1 VALQVLEHCGS
12 VDVGPVAIHLG
23 VFAMAP
29 RANWKG
35 YVRLSL
41 VSCPILLYPATSET
55 EKVHF
60 HQINKATG
68 NRIHLQK
75 VDAETGEIVNAE
87 DIVKGYETGKKGG
100 YIEVTD
106 ADLEAIDIES
116 TRTIDIDQFV
126 PRDEIDD
133 LYINRPYYIVPDG
146 KVGQQAFAVI
156 RETIGKRGMVA
167 LGRVVLSTREHV
179 IALEARDRGI
189 VGLLLHYPYEVREPQ
204 SYFDDIPKG
213 NTPKE
218 MLDLATHIIETMTGH
233 FQPKKFEDRYE
244 DALRDLIKRKAA
256 GKEITPAKFEKPKT
270 TTSLMDALRASLQGG
285 NRPSASSARKRVSGK
300 TRRAPAHGARSGRA
314 RKRRA
319 G

>member
-1 VALQVLEHCGS
+1 MAL
-12 VDVGPVAIHLG
+12 
-23 VFAMAP
+23 

-35 YVRLSL
+35 YLRLSL

-60 HQINKATG
+60 HQLNKATG
-68 NRIHLQK
+68 NRLHFQR
-75 VDAETGEIVNAE
+75 VDAETG
-87 DIVKGYETGKKGG
+87 DIVPADDIIKGYEVGKGKG
-100 YIEVTD
+100 YVEITD
-106 ADLEAIDIES
+106 TDLEAIDIES

-133 LYINRPYYIVPDG
+133 LYIDRPYYIVPDG

-156 RETIGKRGMVA
+156 REAIKKRGMVA

-179 IALEARDRGI
+179 IALEPRDRGI

-204 SYFDDIPKG
+204 NYFDDIPKE

-218 MLDLATHIIETMTGH
+218 MLDLASHIIETMIGH

-244 DALRDLIKRKAA
+244 VALRDLIKRKQA
-256 GKEITPAKFEKPKT
+256 GEKIMPAKAEKRERKMN
-270 TTSLMDALRASLQGG
+270 LMDALRASLQGE
-285 NRPSASSARKRVSGK
+285 NRSSSSSARTRVAGK
-300 TRRAPAHGARSGRA
+300 TRRTLSRARSARG
-314 RKRRA
+314 RKRRVS
-319 G
+319 

>member
-1 VALQVLEHCGS
+1 
-12 VDVGPVAIHLG
+12 
-23 VFAMAP
+23 MAP

-35 YVRLSL
+35 YLRLSL

-60 HQINKATG
+60 HQINRKTG
-68 NRIHLQK
+68 NRIHFQK
-75 VDAETGEIVNAE
+75 VDADTDKPVPAE
-87 DIVKGYETGKKGG
+87 DIVKGYEIGKGKA
-100 YIEVTD
+100 YVEISDE
-106 ADLEAIDIES
+106 DLEAIDVES

-126 PRDEIDD
+126 PRGEIDD
-133 LYINRPYYIVPDG
+133 LYVNRPYYIVPDG

-156 RETIGKRGMVA
+156 REAIQKADMVA

-179 IALEARDRGI
+179 IALEPRDRGI
-189 VGLLLHYPYEVREPQ
+189 VGLLLHYPYEVREPE
-204 SYFDDIPKG
+204 SYFRDIPKE

-218 MLDLATHIIETMTGH
+218 MLDLASHIISTMTGH

-270 TTSLMDALRASLQGG
+270 TTDLMDALRASLQGA

-300 TRRAPAHGARSGRA
+300 TRRGPAQARSGRG
-314 RKRRA
+314 RRRA
-319 G
+319 S

>member
-1 VALQVLEHCGS
+1 MTV
-12 VDVGPVAIHLG
+12 PFG
-23 VFAMAP
+23 VTIASSIWSSAMAP

-35 YVRLSL
+35 YLRLSL

-60 HQINKATG
+60 HQLNKATG
-68 NRIHLQK
+68 NRIHFQK
-75 VDAETGEIVNAE
+75 VDAETGEVVSPD
-87 DIVKGYETGKKGG
+87 DIIKEYEIGKGKGYVE
-100 YIEVTD
+100 ITD
-106 ADLEAIDIES
+106 EDLEAIGIES

-156 RETIGKRGMVA
+156 REAIKERGMVA

-179 IALEARDRGI
+179 IALEPRDRGI
-189 VGLLLHYPYEVREPQ
+189 VGVLLHYPYEVRESQ
-204 SYFDDIPKG
+204 SYFDGIPKE
-213 NTPKE
+213 NMPKE
-218 MLDLATHIIETMTGH
+218 MLDLASHIIASMTGH

-244 DALRDLIKRKAA
+244 DALRGLIRRKQA
-256 GKEITPAKFEKPKT
+256 GEKITPVKVEKPVKKMN
-270 TTSLMDALRASLQGG
+270 LMDALRASLQGA
-285 NRPSASSARKRVSGK
+285 NRPSSSSTRKRVTGK
-300 TRRAPAHGARSGRA
+300 TSGAPAHGARSGRA

-319 G
+319 S

>member
-1 VALQVLEHCGS
+1 
-12 VDVGPVAIHLG
+12 
-23 VFAMAP
+23 MAP

-35 YVRLSL
+35 FLRLSL

-60 HQINKATG
+60 HQLNKATG
-68 NRIHLQK
+68 NRLHLQK
-75 VDAETGEIVNAE
+75 VDAETG
-87 DIVKGYETGKKGG
+87 DIVPADEIIKGYEVGKGKG
-100 YIEVTD
+100 YVEVTD

-133 LYINRPYYIVPDG
+133 LYIDRPYYIVPDG
-146 KVGQQAFAVI
+146 KIGQQAFAVI
-156 RETIGKRGMVA
+156 REAIRKRGMVA

-179 IALEARDRGI
+179 IALEPRDRGI

-204 SYFDDIPKG
+204 SYFDDIPKEK
-213 NTPKE
+213 TPKE
-218 MLDLATHIIETMTGH
+218 MLDLASHIIETMIGH

-244 DALRDLIKRKAA
+244 DALRDLIKRKQA
-256 GKEITPAKFEKPKT
+256 GEEIRPARAETPEEKMN
-270 TTSLMDALRASLQGG
+270 LMDALRASLQGA
-285 NRPSASSARKRVSGK
+285 NRSSSSSARKRLAGK
-300 TRRAPAHGARSGRA
+300 TRRTPPGARLARA
-314 RKRRA
+314 RGRKA

>member
-1 VALQVLEHCGS
+1 MEVQ
-12 VDVGPVAIHLG
+12 
-23 VFAMAP
+23 MAP

-35 YVRLSL
+35 YLRLSL
-41 VSCPILLYPATSET
+41 VSCPVLLYPATSET

-75 VDAETGEIVNAE
+75 VDAETGESVPAE
-87 DIVKGYETGKKGG
+87 EIVKGYEAGKGSG

-106 ADLEAIDIES
+106 EDLEAINIES

-146 KVGQQAFAVI
+146 KVGRQAFAVI
-156 RETIGKRGMVA
+156 REAISKRGLVA
-167 LGRVVLSTREHV
+167 LGRVALSTREHV
-179 IALEARDRGI
+179 IALEPRDRGI
-189 VGLLLHYPYEVREPQ
+189 VGLLLHYPYEVGEPE
-204 SYFDDIPKG
+204 SYFGDIPKE

-218 MLDLATHIIETMTGH
+218 MLDLASHIIETMTGH

-244 DALRDLIKRKAA
+244 DALRDLIKRKQSGEKIA
-256 GKEITPAKFEKPKT
+256 PAKSEKPKT
-270 TTSLMDALRASLQGG
+270 TTNLMDALRASLQGS
-285 NRPSASSARKRVSGK
+285 NRPAAVSTRKRVSGK
-300 TRRAPAHGARSGRA
+300 TRAPGARSGSA
-314 RKRRA
+314 SKRRA
-319 G
+319 S

>member
-1 VALQVLEHCGS
+1 
-12 VDVGPVAIHLG
+12 
-23 VFAMAP
+23 MAP

-35 YVRLSL
+35 YLRLSL
-41 VSCPILLYPATSET
+41 VSCPVLLYPATSET

-75 VDAETGEIVNAE
+75 VDAESGETVPAE
-87 DIVKGYETGKKGG
+87 EIVKGYEAGKGSG

-106 ADLEAIDIES
+106 EDLQAINIES

-133 LYINRPYYIVPDG
+133 LYIYRPYYIVPDG
-146 KVGQQAFAVI
+146 KVGRQAFAVI
-156 RETIGKRGMVA
+156 RESIKKRGMVG

-179 IALEARDRGI
+179 IALEPRDRGI

-204 SYFDDIPKG
+204 SYFDDIPKE

-218 MLDLATHIIETMTGH
+218 MLDLAGHIIETMTGH

-244 DALRDLIKRKAA
+244 DALRDLIKRKQA
-256 GKEITPAKFEKPKT
+256 GEEITPAKVEKPEKKMN
-270 TTSLMDALRASLQGG
+270 LMDALRASLHGSD
-285 NRPSASSARKRVSGK
+285 RPAASSTRKRVSGK
-300 TRRAPAHGARSGRA
+300 TRRAPSGTRSSRA
-314 RKRRA
+314 SRRRA
-319 G
+319 S

>member
-1 VALQVLEHCGS
+1 
-12 VDVGPVAIHLG
+12 
-23 VFAMAP
+23 MAP

-35 YVRLSL
+35 YLRLSL

-60 HQINKATG
+60 HQINKETG

-75 VDAETGEIVNAE
+75 VDAETGEAVPAE
-87 DIVKGYETGKKGG
+87 DIVKGYEVGRGKG
-100 YIEVTD
+100 YVEVTD
-106 ADLEAIDIES
+106 EDLEAIEIES

-156 RETIGKRGMVA
+156 REAIRKHGMVA
-167 LGRVVLSTREHV
+167 LGRLVLSTREHV
-179 IALEARDRGI
+179 VALEPRDRGI
-189 VGLLLHYPYEVREPQ
+189 MGLLLHYPYEVREPEE
-204 SYFDDIPKG
+204 YFGDIPKE

-218 MLDLATHIIETMTGH
+218 MLDLASHIIETMTGH

-244 DALRDLIKRKAA
+244 DALRDLIKRKQA
-256 GKEITPAKFEKPKT
+256 GEKITPAKLEAPKT
-270 TTSLMDALRASLQGG
+270 TTNLMDALRASLQGT
-285 NRPSASSARKRVSGK
+285 NRPSHAARKRVSGK
-300 TRRAPAHGARSGRA
+300 TRRAPAHGTPSRRPRS
-314 RKRRA
+314 RRA
-319 G
+319 S